1 MTDPYRSPD
10 PAGDRPFDDTRASDP
25 APEAPAGTHPP
36 AHRAHPPEHDGH
48 LDDARHRRPAAEPR
62 RSAGVSAGVWIALI
76 LGAVILV
83 LLLIFIIQNNVTAQ
97 FQYFGWEFSL
107 PLGVAMLLAAIAG
120 ILVAGLAGSVRIAV
134 LSRRLKKANRSLAE
148 VERILDR

>member
-10 PAGDRPFDDTRASDP
+10 PAGDRPLDDTRAPGP

-36 AHRAHPPEHDGH
+36 AHRDAPPEHDAH
-48 LDDARHRRPAAEPR
+48 LDDSRHRRAAAEPR

-97 FQYFGWEFSL
+97 FQYFGWQFSL

-148 VERILDR
+148 VERILER

>member
-1 MTDPYRSPD
+1 MTQPNGDYPTVPGENPVPEYTSPD
-10 PAGDRPFDDTRASDP
+10 TVEQVGDT
-25 APEAPAGTHPP
+25 APQTEA
-36 AHRAHPPEHDGH
+36 AHTPEKAQTPPPEPKSSGG
-48 LDDARHRRPAAEPR
+48 L
-62 RSAGVSAGVWIALI
+62 SAGIWASLIIGAL
-76 LGAVILV
+76 ILV

-97 FQYFGWEFSL
+97 FQYFGWQFSL

-148 VERILDR
+148 VERILER